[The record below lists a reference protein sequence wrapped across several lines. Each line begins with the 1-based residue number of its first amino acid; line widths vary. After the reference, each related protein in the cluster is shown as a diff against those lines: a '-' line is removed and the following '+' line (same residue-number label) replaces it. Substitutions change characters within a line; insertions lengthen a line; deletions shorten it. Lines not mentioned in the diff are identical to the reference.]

1 MTPGPAPS
9 TGEDPAMRA
18 LYQRYVDARKQ
29 TGESVEV
36 KYESVARQVRESL
49 PTLSAQYQG
58 ADVKFDVSIKDGKAV
73 LRPVVTLKK
82 NT

>member
-1 MTPGPAPS
+1 
-9 TGEDPAMRA
+9 MRA

-49 PTLSAQYQG
+49 PKLSAQYQG